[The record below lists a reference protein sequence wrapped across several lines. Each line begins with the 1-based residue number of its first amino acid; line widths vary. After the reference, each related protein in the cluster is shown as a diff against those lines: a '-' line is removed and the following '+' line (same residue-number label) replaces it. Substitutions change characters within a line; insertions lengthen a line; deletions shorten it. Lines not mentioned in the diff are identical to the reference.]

1 MIYSVHQILF
11 YLHVACGSVG
21 LVVFWLPMLSKKG
34 NGFHK
39 QYGKI
44 FAYGMFAVSIS
55 GVLMS
60 LMLLLDPVGVRI
72 PDRNLAIDEA
82 YRLATQNRELGT
94 FLLMLSLL
102 VFTNTKHSLLVLK
115 AKDDRSLL
123 RNTSHMI
130 SIAVLFIA
138 GLVVGYFSIAEGNIL
153 FLVFSILSVVI
164 SIGLIHYIFKPAL
177 KKKEWLI
184 EHLGNIIGS
193 GIGAYTAFF
202 AFGGGRFFSEIFT
215 GQMQLIPWMLPGI
228 VGGVATYY
236 LTKKYRLKYKV
247 V

>member
-1 MIYSVHQILF
+1 MLSSVHQFLF

-34 NGFHK
+34 NVFHK

-60 LMLLLDPVGVRI
+60 LMLLIDPVGVRF
-72 PDRNLAIDEA
+72 PDRNLPMGEA
-82 YRLATQNRELGT
+82 FRLAKQNRELGT

-115 AKDDRSLL
+115 AKDDRSIL

-138 GLVVGYFSIAEGNIL
+138 GVVVGYFAIAEGNIL
-153 FLVFSILSVVI
+153 FLVFAILSVVV
-164 SIGLIHYIFKPAL
+164 SIGLSRYIFKQTL
-177 KKKEWLI
+177 KKREWLI

-202 AFGGGRFFSEIFT
+202 AFGGGRFFSEVFT
-215 GQMQLIPWMLPGI
+215 GSMQLIPWMLPGI
-228 VGGVATYY
+228 VGGIATYY
-236 LTKKYRLKYKV
+236 LTKKYQLKYRV
-247 V
+247 I